1 MPSLDDVLNKLR
13 AIVIDLSSIDLWPP
27 WDAAQTI
34 VNAVGEAV
42 SIASTPPPPNP
53 DTVRDAATDWTVLGR
68 AAGRGQDS
76 LADLRTHMTTEKWQG
91 ASGDSFRSSI
101 SAFAARADT
110 IRPAADDVASALTT
124 LATSMTDARSRHDT
138 AFDDLGGYLEISWG
152 DLNPF
157 ALKDKLAGIVES
169 AIKAI
174 QDLIGAYEDAADAH
188 AVCKQAVVTAMDQID
203 LPQSVP
209 EGASPIDA
217 VSEWED
223 HDGPL
228 AGDVIERYNLAFG
241 QLSAEEKAAL
251 AAALSAAD
259 SDAERAWIMAGVASG
274 LTGAALAN
282 YIKRL
287 NGLSDEQLD
296 GLDPMK
302 HPFLM
307 DADGNRLSGPV
318 QPDGTTCGSSSLVMA
333 RMRND
338 PAYAMWITTGY
349 DPETGETTPGTP
361 QDRFSSE
368 AEKMHDRTNAAHDRD
383 GDPQWP
389 YLKEIGTAPWAVAN
403 EMSANDGSGV
413 PGTEYGV
420 TTVDPDDRRSSYQAL
435 TAAVE
440 NGHSVPMYVGN
451 SAAPGHVVLVT
462 GTEDGTLTVYNPG
475 NGETVHVTRD
485 QYVNGELP
493 FGSPASPLDLA
504 GPMTEPWFT
513 VVPT

>member
-13 AIVIDLSSIDLWPP
+13 AVIIDLSSIDLWPP

-42 SIASTPPPPNP
+42 VMASTPPPPDP
-53 DTVRDAATDWTVLGR
+53 DTVRDAVSDWTLLGR
-68 AAGRGQDS
+68 SAGRGQNA
-76 LADLRTHMTTEKWQG
+76 LADLRTGMSAEKWRG

-110 IRPAADDVASALTT
+110 IRPAADDVATALTM
-124 LATSMTDARSRHDT
+124 LATSMTDARSRHEN
-138 AFDDLGGYLEISWG
+138 AFDDLNGHLEITWG

-157 ALKDKLAGIVES
+157 ALKDKLAGIIES
-169 AIKAI
+169 AIQAI

-188 AVCKQAVVTAMDQID
+188 AVCKEAVVTAMDQID
-203 LPQSVP
+203 LPQAVP
-209 EGASPIDA
+209 EGTSPIDA

-223 HDGPL
+223 HGGPL

-241 QLSAEEKAAL
+241 ELSPEEQAALEAAL
-251 AAALSAAD
+251 AKAD
-259 SDAERAWIMAGVASG
+259 SDAERAWIIAGVASG

-282 YIKRL
+282 YLKRL
-287 NGLSDEQLD
+287 RGLSDQELD
-296 GLDPMK
+296 GLDPTT
-302 HPFLM
+302 HPL
-307 DADGNRLSGPV
+307 V

-349 DPETGETTPGTP
+349 NPETGETTPGTA
-361 QDRFSSE
+361 QDRFDSE
-368 AEKMHDRTNAAHDRD
+368 AQRMHDRTNAAHDRD
-383 GDPQWP
+383 GDLQFP
-389 YLKEIGTAPWAVAN
+389 YPEFIGTAPWAVAN
-403 EMSANDGSGV
+403 EMSATDGSGV

-420 TTVDPDDRRSSYQAL
+420 QTVDPDDRRASYQAM

-451 SAAPGHVVLVT
+451 SVAPGHVVLVT
-462 GTEDGTLTVYNPG
+462 GAENGTLTVYNPG
-475 NGETVHVTRD
+475 NGETVQVTRD
-485 QYVNGELP
+485 QFVNGELP
-493 FGSPASPLDLA
+493 FGNPAPPLDKA

-513 VVPT
+513 VVPK

>member
-1 MPSLDDVLNKLR
+1 MPSLDDVINKLR
-13 AIVIDLSSIDLWPP
+13 AIAIDLSSIDLWPP

-34 VNAVGEAV
+34 VNAIGEAV
-42 SIASTPPPPNP
+42 TIASTPPPPDP
-53 DTVRDAATDWTVLGR
+53 ETVRSAATDWTVLGR
-68 AAGRGQDS
+68 AVGRGQDS
-76 LADLRTHMTTEKWQG
+76 LGDLRTHMTTEKWQG
-91 ASGDSFRSSI
+91 ASGSSFRSSV
-101 SAFAARADT
+101 SAFEARADT
-110 IRPAADDVASALTT
+110 IQPAADDVASALTA
-124 LATSMTDARSRHDT
+124 LATSMTDARSRHDN
-138 AFDDLGGYLEISWG
+138 AFDDLSGYLEISWG

-157 ALKDKLAGIVES
+157 ALKDKLAGIIES

-188 AVCKQAVVTAMDQID
+188 ALCKEAVVVAMDQID
-203 LPQSVP
+203 LPQAVP

-228 AGDVIERYNLAFG
+228 AGNVIERYNLAFG
-241 QLSAEEKAAL
+241 KLSAEEKAAL
-251 AAALSAAD
+251 AAALAAAD
-259 SDAERAWIMAGVASG
+259 SDAERAWILAGVASG

-282 YIKRL
+282 YLKRL
-287 NGLSDEQLD
+287 HGLSDEQLD
-296 GLDPMK
+296 GLDPTT
-302 HPFLM
+302 HPL
-307 DADGNRLSGPV
+307 V

-349 DPETGETTPGTP
+349 NPETGETTPGTA
-361 QDRFSSE
+361 QDRFDSE
-368 AEKMHDRTNAAHDRD
+368 AVRMHERTNAMHDRD
-383 GDPQWP
+383 GDLQFP
-389 YLKEIGTAPWAVAN
+389 YPEFIGTAPWAVAN
-403 EMSANDGSGV
+403 EMSANDGSGT

-451 SAAPGHVVLVT
+451 SVAPGHVVLVT
-462 GTEDGTLTVYNPG
+462 GAEDGTLTVYNPG

-493 FGSPASPLDLA
+493 FGNPAPPLDKA

-513 VVPT
+513 VVPK